1 MNWGYTGLTLYKGCW
16 YYVEGSIIRWNYT
29 GLVEYYVEKS
39 AINWN
44 YTGSF
49 VQDGQEYQVYYGT
62 VVG

>member
-1 MNWGYTGLTLYKGCW
+1 MVKK
-16 YYVEGSIIRWNYT
+16 
-29 GLVEYYVEKS
+29 YYVEKS

>member
-1 MNWGYTGLTLYKGCW
+1 MLRVVSFDG
-16 YYVEGSIIRWNYT
+16 NYT
-29 GLVEYYVEKS
+29 GLVEYYGKKYYVEKS

>member
-1 MNWGYTGLTLYKGCW
+1 MGCW

-29 GLVEYYVEKS
+29 GLVEYYGKKYYVEKS